1 MGQYISVYMDDKISN
16 FKNKGLYD
24 IIAFIGEKSY
34 SGEHE
39 LSANDAYKRG
49 KKLINS
55 KLHKWHKTTIN
66 NLVTAVKKQ
75 YSFNYEQKTVKPLW
89 KIHRHKAKKVF
100 SVIYSLLKKYKD
112 KGMLKLFDEICKKY
126 DLSSGDE
133 VAGSPYY
140 AVIKDEK
147 LLISQ
152 NYNNTDIKDLKKC
165 AEKIQKF
172 SEYH

>member
-1 MGQYISVYMDDKISN
+1 
-16 FKNKGLYD
+16 
-24 IIAFIGEKSY
+24 
-34 SGEHE
+34 
-39 LSANDAYKRG
+39 
-49 KKLINS
+49 
-55 KLHKWHKTTIN
+55 
-66 NLVTAVKKQ
+66 LVTAVKKQ

>member
-1 MGQYISVYMDDKISN
+1 MGQYISVYMDGKKSN

-24 IIAFIGEKSY
+24 IITFIGEKSY

-39 LSANDAYKRG
+39 LSTKDAYKRG

-66 NLVTAVKKQ
+66 NLVTAVSKK
-75 YSFNYEQKTVKPLW
+75 YYFNYDQKTVKPLW
-89 KIHRHKAKKVF
+89 KIHRRKAKKVF
-100 SVIYSLLKKYKD
+100 SVIHSLLKKYKNNEV
-112 KGMLKLFDEICKKY
+112 LKLFDEICKNY
-126 DLSSGDE
+126 ELSSGAE
-133 VAGSPYY
+133 AAGTPYY
-140 AVIKDEK
+140 DVIKDEK

-165 AEKIQKF
+165 TKKIQEFAK
-172 SEYH
+172 YH